1 MSLKHRKFDREFK
14 LQVCREMEAGVK
26 TRAQIGREYELSEG
40 LAGKWLDEYRHNP
53 NGCFTGSGRQVDR
66 REARISQ
73 LEAALG
79 RTVKEQVSPK
89 EFYRMIKAITVKEPR
104 FPLEFCCRTLEINRS
119 GYYHWLGSGLPLT
132 KQKQAEDSLIRDEA
146 EKVIAAFPGYG
157 YRRITRELQ
166 RHRFQISGDCV
177 NHKRVNRVLRD
188 NHLLCK
194 IKRVWIATTDSKHSL
209 TVYPNLIKKLNFI
222 PSAIN
227 QLWVADITYI
237 KLLTQFVYLATILD
251 AFSRKVIGWCLAE
264 AIDHYLTA
272 AALKMALKNR
282 GIVNAQGKLIHH
294 SDKGV
299 QYCDDDY
306 TGLLDLHGIVIS
318 MSRKGSPWENG
329 IAESFFKTLKK
340 EEVYLNEYEN
350 IEAARANISR
360 FIKTVYN
367 EKRLHSSIGYL
378 PPDEFE
384 NQILITQT
392 GAYSVPR

>member
-1 MSLKHRKFDREFK
+1 
-14 LQVCREMEAGVK
+14 
-26 TRAQIGREYELSEG
+26 
-40 LAGKWLDEYRHNP
+40 
-53 NGCFTGSGRQVDR
+53 
-66 REARISQ
+66 
-73 LEAALG
+73 
-79 RTVKEQVSPK
+79 
-89 EFYRMIKAITVKEPR
+89 MIKAITVKEPR
-104 FPLEFCCRTLEINRS
+104 FPLEFCCRTLGINRN
-119 GYYHWLGSGLPLT
+119 GYYRWLGSGLPLT
-132 KQKQAEDSLIRDEA
+132 KQKQVEDSLIRDEA
-146 EKVIAAFPGYG
+146 EKIIAAFPGYG
-157 YRRITRELQ
+157 CRRITRELQ
-166 RHRFQISGDCV
+166 RRRFQISGDCV

-194 IKRVWIATTDSKHSL
+194 IKRAWIATTDSKHNL

-222 PSAIN
+222 PTAIN

-237 KLLTQFVYLATILD
+237 KLLTGFVYLATILD
-251 AFSRKVIGWCLAE
+251 AFSRKVIGWCLSE

-306 TGLLDLHGIVIS
+306 TGLLDLHGIAIS

-367 EKRLHSSIGYL
+367 EKRLHSSLGYL

-384 NQILITQT
+384 NQRLTITQT